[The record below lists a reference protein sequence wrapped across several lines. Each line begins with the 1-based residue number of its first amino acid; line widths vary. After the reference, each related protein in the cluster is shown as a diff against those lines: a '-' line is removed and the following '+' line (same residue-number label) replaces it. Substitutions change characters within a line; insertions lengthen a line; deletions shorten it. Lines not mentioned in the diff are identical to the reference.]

1 MWEERRR
8 VRTSDRGGPVDL
20 TLLSGRQTCRTTAVP
35 EQAMQE
41 GSEEAERGLRKPGSA
56 SPLGVRAK
64 GHRQG
69 G

>member
-1 MWEERRR
+1 M
-8 VRTSDRGGPVDL
+8 
-20 TLLSGRQTCRTTAVP
+20 VP
-35 EQAMQE
+35 EQARQE